1 MIYYYLLLLLFDE
14 WFHYSYENYYEDLR
28 FYLYGNMSTE
38 DIEKK
43 VLVRTVIK
51 GCGYKVSRRNIIV
64 NEIRS
69 CKNSR
74 IKKL

>member
-1 MIYYYLLLLLFDE
+1 
-14 WFHYSYENYYEDLR
+14 
-28 FYLYGNMSTE
+28 MSTE

-51 GCGYKVSRRNIIV
+51 GCGYKVFRRNIII

>member
-1 MIYYYLLLLLFDE
+1 
-14 WFHYSYENYYEDLR
+14 
-28 FYLYGNMSTE
+28 MSTE

-51 GCGYKVSRRNIIV
+51 GCGYKVSRRNIV

-69 CKNSR
+69 CKNRR

>member
-1 MIYYYLLLLLFDE
+1 
-14 WFHYSYENYYEDLR
+14 
-28 FYLYGNMSTE
+28 MSTE

-51 GCGYKVSRRNIIV
+51 GCGYKVSRRNIII